1 MTDTEKQTDT
11 PTYAQNY
18 KVVDH
23 CLVEVRNSKQGPYD
37 RKLCN
42 FTPWIVSEVTLDDGM
57 ETTTWIRL
65 RGVHQSGRALPEIE
79 ISADELGN
87 FNWVARH
94 WGIHCIL
101 EVGQNVKDSIRYAI
115 QTTAQNASRRTVY
128 AVTGWKQ
135 INGQWQFLMPG
146 DKATT
151 VHLPGK
157 MQGYRMERECSAL
170 DIQTAECML
179 RMMPA
184 PEEITLP
191 LLAFTFLT
199 PLNHF
204 LKLAG
209 CEPKFVLFLVGKTG
223 SRKSTLAALF
233 LSFFGR
239 FTGAE
244 LPLSFRDTANSILH
258 NAFTLK
264 DVLTCIDDF
273 HPAGKQEEQKLTAT
287 AQSIMRAYGDRTG
300 KGRLRADSTPMD
312 SRPPQGNA
320 ILTAEFP
327 PDIGESGTARY
338 FALELRGEDVDLPTL
353 TAFQNE
359 ADKGTLRNC
368 MYGYLEWLK
377 ETFLCSDDMQK
388 SFIAFLKS
396 RFLSGREAFQKSGIL
411 CHGRVPE
418 TVSLLQLG
426 MDMLLLFLKENS
438 AMDDGSCA
446 EIQDRFKGIMY
457 SLARKQAD
465 SIVQDKPV
473 CIFIRKLYALLESG
487 QVCVL
492 SKNQFHD
499 FVPSNCIGYEDDV
512 FFYLHSEIAHRAVKK
527 LCEEQGESFS
537 VSSKGLLKAL
547 AEEKLIETC
556 AGQNTKAVRIGGKS
570 KRVACLYKE
579 KAKKIVDAAL

>member
-1 MTDTEKQTDT
+1 MTETEKQTDT

-18 KVVDH
+18 KVIDH

-57 ETTTWIRL
+57 ETTTRIRL
-65 RGVHQSGRALPEIE
+65 RGVHQSGRVLPEIE
-79 ISADELGN
+79 IPADELGN

-135 INGQWQFLMPG
+135 IDGQWQFLMPG

-157 MQGYRMERECSAL
+157 MRGYRMERECSAL
-170 DIQTAECML
+170 DIQTAACML
-179 RMMPA
+179 QMMPA

-209 CEPKFVLFLVGKTG
+209 CEPKFVLFLIGKTG

-396 RFLSGREAFQKSGIL
+396 RFLSGREEFQKSGIL

-438 AMDDGSCA
+438 AIDEESCA
-446 EIQDRFKGIMY
+446 EIQDRFKGILCN
-457 SLARKQAD
+457 LARKQAD

-473 CIFIRKLYALLESG
+473 CKFIRKLYALLESG